1 MVTRKK
7 THVLLV
13 EDTLTLARSYIQFLR
28 DEPYEVEHVDLGK
41 KALEA
46 YHAKRPDVM
55 LLDLMLPD
63 MDGMEVLRQI
73 RESDPTLP
81 VIMITAH
88 GSVQTAVNAMQG
100 GAGDFLVKPFN
111 AERLKMTLKNTL
123 EKSELTEIVK
133 TYRQT
138 MDADGYEGFVG
149 SSLGMQ
155 AVYRIID
162 AAAPSSATVFITG
175 ESGTGKEVCAEAI
188 RARSPRA
195 DGPMIA
201 LNCAAIPHEL
211 IESEIF
217 GHVKGAFSG
226 AVTNREGAAQL
237 ADGGTLFL
245 DEICEMDPD
254 LQAKLLR
261 FLQTKTFRKVGG
273 TKIEKVDVRLI
284 CATNKDPLAEVRA
297 GRFREDLYYRLH
309 VIPLQLP
316 PLRERAEDITEIAKY
331 FLAIYSEQEGRRFQG
346 FSQESEDT
354 LMSYTWPGNV
364 RELQNVVQNV
374 VVLNDGEVVLPEM
387 LPPPLST
394 PGSQVAGM
402 QVGDAAPTPTAPAPD
417 VAHVSPSPAEPAA
430 AATPMASNANASA
443 APQPD
448 TYADGTP
455 DFIMAPRR
463 VQRANVG
470 ELSSHIKPLS
480 SVERTYIEWAI
491 ELCGGNI
498 RTAATL
504 LGIAPQTIYRKRT
517 AWEAM
522 DREAG

>member
-1 MVTRKK
+1 MATRKK

-28 DEPYEVEHVDLGK
+28 DEPYDVEHVDLGK

-46 YHAKRPDVM
+46 YRTKRPDVM

-73 RESDPTLP
+73 RETDPTLP

-316 PLRERAEDITEIAKY
+316 PLRERAEDIAEIAKY
-331 FLAIYSEQEGRRFQG
+331 FLAIYSEQEGRKFQG
-346 FSQESEDT
+346 FSQEAEDT

-374 VVLNDGEVVLPEM
+374 VVLNDGEIVLPEM

-394 PGSQVAGM
+394 PGSQMAGM
-402 QVGDAAPTPTAPAPD
+402 QVGDTPPINTPAE
-417 VAHVSPSPAEPAA
+417 EPAA
-430 AATPMASNANASA
+430 SPQADQQLQPAAPIASNANVTTAS
-443 APQPD
+443 QPD

-455 DFIMAPRR
+455 DFITAPRR